1 METLT
6 HNLKDAVMITLFV
19 FAMMLFVDYINVLT
33 KGKMS
38 SLIKGGS
45 FRQYTMASFLGVTPG
60 CLGSFMN
67 ISFYIHGIISFGAIV
82 GGMLATSGDEA
93 FIMLALF
100 PGKALLLFGILFL
113 LGVSSAYFVD
123 KIIVK
128 LKIRPCQECQ
138 LSNIHDDEE
147 CRCLDVKE
155 IFGHIKKISL
165 VRFLLLALLLLG
177 LFGFISGI
185 IGPNHWD
192 WMKITF
198 VSLLSLAVFIILT
211 VSDHYLEEH
220 IWNHIAKRHIWRIF
234 LWSFGVLALIG
245 IGLQFWNLE
254 DFVQAHLLW
263 VLLLSSLVAIIPESG
278 PHLIFVMMFDRGLI
292 PFSILLTSSIV
303 QDGHGMLPLLSY
315 TVKDSLLIK
324 SFNLTIGLGLGL
336 ILFSLGY

>member
-1 METLT
+1 MEILT
-6 HNLKDAVMITLFV
+6 QNLKHGLMITLFV
-19 FAMMLFVDYINVLT
+19 FAMMVFVDYVNVLT
-33 KGKMS
+33 KGRMS
-38 SLIKGGS
+38 SLMKGGS

-67 ISFYIHGIISFGAIV
+67 ISFYVHGFISFGAIV

-123 KIIVK
+123 KIILK
-128 LKIRPCQECQ
+128 LKIRSCQECQ
-138 LSNIHDDEE
+138 FSDMHDDEE
-147 CRCLDVKE
+147 CRCLNVKE
-155 IFGHIKKISL
+155 IFGHLKKISF
-165 VRFLLLALLLLG
+165 VRFLLFILLLLG

-185 IGPNHWD
+185 IGPDKWD
-192 WMKITF
+192 WMRITF
-198 VSLLSLAVFIILT
+198 VSLLSLAVFIVLT
-211 VSDHYLEEH
+211 VPDHYLEEH

-234 LWSFGVLALIG
+234 LWSFGVLVLIG
-245 IGLQFWNLE
+245 IGLKFWNLE
-254 DFVQAHLLW
+254 DVVQAHLIW

-278 PHLIFVMMFDRGLI
+278 PHLIFVMMFDKGLI
-292 PFSILLTSSIV
+292 PFSILLTNSIV

-324 SFNLTIGLGLGL
+324 SFNLIIGLGLGL